1 MLPEHEQKLS
11 VIFVEIFGD
20 DATRGDGGQRLM
32 DMESWD
38 SLAHMR
44 FVIALEG
51 EFQFQLT
58 GDEIADMQSID
69 DVKKVVTARAGEAR

>member
-1 MLPEHEQKLS
+1 VLPEHEEKLS
-11 VIFVEIFGD
+11 VIFLDIFGD
-20 DATRGDGGQRLM
+20 DASRGDGAQRLM
-32 DMESWD
+32 DLGSWD

-69 DVKKVVTARAGEAR
+69 DVKRVVTDKAGEAQ